1 MSLYRHNVSNLVVL
15 LSAQI
20 EALPKA
26 GHARRR
32 SGAWDTMQ
40 NHFFNLGPIGRL
52 SALLARERVHRQMKI
67 LVLNSASGSQKCI
80 SVRNWRCSS

>member
-40 NHFFNLGPIGRL
+40 NHFFKLGRL
-52 SALLARERVHRQMKI
+52 AGYLH
-67 LVLNSASGSQKCI
+67 C
-80 SVRNWRCSS
+80 

>member
-32 SGAWDTMQ
+32 SGAWNTMQ
-40 NHFFNLGPIGRL
+40 NHLFKLGLIGRL
-52 SALLARERVHRQMKI
+52 SALLV
-67 LVLNSASGSQKCI
+67 SGSATI
-80 SVRNWRCSS
+80 DR